1 MKQKLACSIMIVL
14 LIMVLLFHLLVL
26 THLIDFKNNWGG
38 RLSNDNEMYLFE
50 SISFFLNAFLL
61 FNILQK
67 AGYIKQ
73 YFSAKFI
80 DIILWIFV
88 LIFGVNTVGNLF
100 ANNLFE
106 KILGTIL
113 TFAFAY
119 LCFAIVRKKK

>member
-1 MKQKLACSIMIVL
+1 MIVL

-26 THLIDFKNNWGG
+26 THIIDFKNNWGG

-50 SISFFLNAFLL
+50 SISFSLNAFLL

-67 AGYIKQ
+67 AGYIRQ

-88 LIFGVNTVGNLF
+88 FIFGVNTVGNLF

-113 TFAFAY
+113 TFSFAY